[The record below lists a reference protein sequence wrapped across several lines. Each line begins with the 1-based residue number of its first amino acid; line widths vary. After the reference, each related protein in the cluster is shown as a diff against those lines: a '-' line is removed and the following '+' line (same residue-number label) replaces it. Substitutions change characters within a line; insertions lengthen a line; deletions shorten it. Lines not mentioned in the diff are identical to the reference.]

1 MMGNP
6 GGHRGRCRLFFLKK
20 RFTAL
25 LAYPCR
31 HVVQCH
37 MAGFAVDMER
47 SVVFAEP
54 IMSVSVLN
62 IILSNRLRMSA
73 LICG

>member
-1 MMGNP
+1 
-6 GGHRGRCRLFFLKK
+6 
-20 RFTAL
+20 
-25 LAYPCR
+25 
-31 HVVQCH
+31 